1 MSDDF
6 TWLDATAQAEL
17 VRKGEVTPPELV
29 ESAIGRIEKL
39 NPELNAVIHRLDDKA
54 MRAASDPALPDGPFR
69 GVPFLVKDGVCH
81 TAGDPFHCGMQVL
94 KDLDWH
100 EDADTWLAER
110 FRAAG
115 FVFVGKT
122 NLPELA
128 SSVTT
133 EPLAYGPTHNPWS
146 LDHSPGGSS
155 GGSAAA
161 VAAGVVPVA
170 HGNDMGGSIRVP
182 SSACGLVG
190 LKPTRGRTT
199 LGPDFGE
206 FWGPLT
212 HEHVLTRSVRDTAA
226 VLDATAGPGTGD
238 PYTAPAPTGRYRDDV
253 GAPPG
258 RLRIGYRTM
267 RTDGVESNPEC
278 VAAVEATARLL
289 DELDHDVAPARIEA
303 IETADI
309 GFLGIYASAITRDL
323 ERWSE
328 RIGRTLEPSD
338 LDPINAINVEM
349 GRAVTGA
356 QYLAATETAQRW
368 SRQVASW
375 WADGNDILVTP
386 TMPEPPAR
394 LGELAPD
401 VDDVMA
407 VLPRMGTYAMFTSL
421 FNITGQPAIS
431 LPLHWT
437 ADGLPVGVQLV
448 AAYGREDLLI
458 RLASQLDQAHPWTDR
473 HPPVST

>member
-1 MSDDF
+1 M
-6 TWLDATAQAEL
+6 
-17 VRKGEVTPPELV
+17 
-29 ESAIGRIEKL
+29 
-39 NPELNAVIHRLDDKA
+39 
-54 MRAASDPALPDGPFR
+54 
-69 GVPFLVKDGVCH
+69 
-81 TAGDPFHCGMQVL
+81 
-94 KDLDWH
+94 
-100 EDADTWLAER
+100 
-110 FRAAG
+110 
-115 FVFVGKT
+115 FVGKT

-133 EPLAYGPTHNPWS
+133 EPLAYGATHNPWS

-182 SSACGLVG
+182 ASACGLVG

-212 HEHVLTRSVRDTAA
+212 HEHVLTRSVRDSAA
-226 VLDATAGPGTGD
+226 VLDATAGPGPGD

-253 GAPPG
+253 GTDPG
-258 RLRIGYRTM
+258 RLRIGYRTL

-278 VAAVEATARLL
+278 VAAVEAAARLL
-289 DELDHDVAPARIEA
+289 EDLGHNVTPGRIEA

-338 LDPINAINVEM
+338 LDPINAVNVEM
-349 GRAVTGA
+349 GRSVTGA
-356 QYLAATETAQRW
+356 QYLAATETAQQW
-368 SRQVASW
+368 SRQVALW
-375 WADGNDILVTP
+375 WAEGNDILVTP

-407 VLPRMGTYAMFTSL
+407 TLPLMGTYAMFTSL

-458 RLASQLDQAHPWTDR
+458 RLASQLEQAQPWADR
-473 HPPVST
+473 HPAVSA